1 MYQFEKMSIEE
12 VDDYIGTNYDDRM
25 IFQTRQWIEFVSE
38 CKGTMPVVL
47 RIMKNNKEIG
57 FFTGMIFSVMGVRI
71 MGSPFRGWT
80 TLYMGFNLHA
90 EEKRT
95 DIIPELWEYVHREL
109 KCFYMEIVDW
119 NISVEEAQKAGLT
132 FGIQETYVKEIT
144 DDLPK
149 ILKSFSSTCK
159 NQIHRF
165 EKNEAKLEVVE
176 PDDAFAEEYYKELER
191 VFGYQGLKPSYD
203 LKRVKSLLSHVKEVS
218 EDTLYTTI
226 AYSPEGTP
234 IGTLIGF
241 GYGKTAYLWGLTI
254 IREEQYYQ
262 SDALLWDSF
271 KHWKELGYEHYDLVG
286 VRPYKLKFHPDL
298 RQTPRITCCKI
309 PFMIKVRDFAAK
321 MYWVINKFRSKK

>member
-1 MYQFEKMSIEE
+1 MYSFEQVNYREI
-12 VDDYIGTNYDDRM
+12 DDYINHEYEDRL
-25 IFQTRQWIEFVSE
+25 IFQTKEWIDFVSD
-38 CKGTMPVVL
+38 CKGAEPIVI
-47 RIMKNNKEIG
+47 RIKKDNKEIG
-57 FFTGMIFSVMGVRI
+57 FFTSLIFSVMGVRI
-71 MGSPFRGWT
+71 IGSPFRGWT
-80 TLYMGFNLHA
+80 TLYMGFNLKPG
-90 EEKRT
+90 ENRVE
-95 DIIPELWEYVHREL
+95 IIPELWRYVHREF

-119 NISVEEAQKAGLT
+119 NISIEEAHEAGLT
-132 FGIQETYVKEIT
+132 YGIQETYVKEIS
-144 DDLPK
+144 DELPK

-165 EKNEAKLEVVE
+165 EKNEARLDIVE
-176 PDDAFAEEYYKELER
+176 PTDSFAEEYYKELER

-203 LKRVKSLLSHVKEVS
+203 IKRVKSLLSHIKEIGK
-218 EDTLYTTI
+218 DTLYTTI

-286 VRPYKLKFHPDL
+286 VRPYKLKFHPEL
-298 RQTPRITCCKI
+298 RQTPRITCCKL
-309 PFMIKVRDFAAK
+309 PFMIKVRDWAEK
-321 MYWVINKFRSKK
+321 MYWVVNKLRK

>member
-1 MYQFEKMSIEE
+1 MYSFEQVNYREIN
-12 VDDYIGTNYDDRM
+12 DYINHEYEDRL
-25 IFQTRQWIEFVSE
+25 IFQTKEWIDFVSD
-38 CKGTMPVVL
+38 CKGAEPIVI
-47 RIMKNNKEIG
+47 RIKKDNKEIG
-57 FFTGMIFSVMGVRI
+57 FFTSLIFSVMGVRI
-71 MGSPFRGWT
+71 IGSPFRGWT
-80 TLYMGFNLHA
+80 TLYMGFNLKQG
-90 EEKRT
+90 ENRVE
-95 DIIPELWEYVHREL
+95 IIPELWKYVHREY

-119 NISVEEAQKAGLT
+119 NISIEEAYEAGLT
-132 FGIQETYVKEIT
+132 YGIQETYVKEIS
-144 DDLPK
+144 DELPK

-165 EKNEAKLEVVE
+165 EKNEARLDIVE
-176 PDDAFAEEYYKELER
+176 PTDSFAEEYYKELER

-203 LKRVKSLLSHVKEVS
+203 LKRVKSLLSHIKEIGK
-218 EDTLYTTI
+218 DTLYTTI

-286 VRPYKLKFHPDL
+286 VRPYKLKFHPEL
-298 RQTPRITCCKI
+298 RQTPRITCCKL
-309 PFMIKVRDFAAK
+309 PFMIKVRDWAEK
-321 MYWVINKFRSKK
+321 MYWVVNKLRK